1 MYESFKPNK
10 GVTLIQGKNRKRADQ
25 TFIPTVTMETLQN
38 HSSTQPLRMT
48 REDYLNLTQQGNL
61 TR

>member
-1 MYESFKPNK
+1 
-10 GVTLIQGKNRKRADQ
+10 
-25 TFIPTVTMETLQN
+25 METLQN